1 VSVTILVVD
10 DHPQVVD
17 WLRDELGREGY
28 TTTGCSDARAAVELA
43 VREDF
48 DLVVADVEMP
58 GLRGIDLMSEI
69 QARKPGTLVLLITA
83 FGMVDLAVR
92 AVKAGACDFVTKP
105 FTIEVLLLA
114 IERAL
119 RDRRMRKEIVRL
131 RRLTVDDAPDGIV
144 ARSPAM
150 RRVLER
156 AERAARVTSS
166 VLLTGETGV
175 GKSTVARML
184 HARSPRR
191 AGPFVQVNC
200 AGIPATLV
208 EGELF
213 GVRRGA
219 FTGADRD
226 RDGLFA
232 RAHGG
237 TLLLDEVGELPLE
250 SQPKLLDVLETG
262 RIRPLGGA
270 PDRTVD
276 VRLVAATNRDLQ
288 GAVRERTFRAD
299 LLFRLDVVR
308 IEVPPLRERKEDLE
322 GLVDQFVERM
332 SARVGRAVLGVA
344 EDAMAWLRA
353 HSWPGNVREL
363 QNLVEQ
369 AVALGEHDVIT
380 LDDVRRESSDP
391 AAPEDD
397 PLETAIASR
406 TPLEAIELAYIRR
419 TLEACGGNVSEAARR
434 LGIDRRTL
442 YRRLQEP

>member
-1 VSVTILVVD
+1 
-10 DHPQVVD
+10 
-17 WLRDELGREGY
+17 
-28 TTTGCSDARAAVELA
+28 
-43 VREDF
+43 
-48 DLVVADVEMP
+48 
-58 GLRGIDLMSEI
+58 
-69 QARKPGTLVLLITA
+69 
-83 FGMVDLAVR
+83 
-92 AVKAGACDFVTKP
+92 
-105 FTIEVLLLA
+105 
-114 IERAL
+114 
-119 RDRRMRKEIVRL
+119 
-131 RRLTVDDAPDGIV
+131 
-144 ARSPAM
+144 
-150 RRVLER
+150 
-156 AERAARVTSS
+156 
-166 VLLTGETGV
+166 
-175 GKSTVARML
+175 
-184 HARSPRR
+184 
-191 AGPFVQVNC
+191 VQVNC

-344 EDAMAWLRA
+344 DDAMAWLRG

-369 AVALGEHDVIT
+369 AVAIGEHDVIT
-380 LDDVRRESSDP
+380 LDDVRREASGV
-391 AAPEDD
+391 AAPDDD
-397 PLETAIASR
+397 PLETAIASH

-442 YRRLQEP
+442 YRRLGS

>member
-83 FGMVDLAVR
+83 FGTVDLAVR

-344 EDAMAWLRA
+344 DDAMAWLRG

-369 AVALGEHDVIT
+369 AVAIGEHDVIT
-380 LDDVRRESSDP
+380 LDDVRREASGV
-391 AAPEDD
+391 AAPDDD
-397 PLETAIASR
+397 PLETAIASH

-442 YRRLQEP
+442 YRRLGS